1 VLQRLTGS
9 IAGVRG
15 SQGHPRLG
23 SPLIRT
29 LNGVSRTRSHRGISA
44 ARHTLAGLPA
54 DLAPREQQ
62 PYTGPAIAI
71 DWTGRPSYGITP
83 NHHIGQLGWLKL
95 TMPPHRSASPA
106 TTASPTGTVFTS
118 GDYLRF
124 LAANGYTLAP
134 VEEVIT
140 GTRTAAKTYD
150 TYLRD
155 QENPAPDEQ

>member
-1 VLQRLTGS
+1 MLQRLTGS

-71 DWTGRPSYGITP
+71 DWTGCPSYGITP
-83 NHHIGQLGWLKL
+83 REALSPQ
-95 TMPPHRSASPA
+95 TSDASSQW
-106 TTASPTGTVFTS
+106 TECTC
-118 GDYLRF
+118 
-124 LAANGYTLAP
+124 
-134 VEEVIT
+134 
-140 GTRTAAKTYD
+140 
-150 TYLRD
+150 D
-155 QENPAPDEQ
+155 Q